1 MARTPTKQAGAT
13 KPKITVRMY
22 CHGLGD
28 CFLVS
33 IPQKDKPFWLMID
46 FGILLGTPK
55 GGDRMKAVLNNIK
68 ETTGG
73 IIDLLVVTHQHWDHV
88 SGFSYAQKE
97 IRELKDQELLT
108 ITKVWYAWTEDPAD
122 ELGVELQRTHSKAAF
137 AIEKALTLMDNNSKL
152 RQGIA
157 DLMLGFGVDSD
168 KKNPKSKSENPGS
181 LSTADAMKLPGELF
195 PTEYRKPGETI
206 ELAGVN
212 FHILGPPRD
221 ERIFRSDPSKKASEV
236 YESPAD
242 KVHAFGLGQSMG
254 MVEAVKGL
262 RSDTDDLLT
271 RPFYATH
278 CRDIE
283 KVADHYESYTIETA
297 SWRTIDDD
305 WEGIVEQL
313 ALQLDSDTNNTS
325 LVFAIEIPETQK
337 VLLFAADAQVGN
349 WLSWHDQTW
358 TVKTGDKERTMTATD
373 LLNRTVFYK
382 VGHHGSH
389 NATLREKGLELMTS
403 PELCAMIP
411 VEVEMARKK
420 KWFEMPLDVLLARLR
435 EKTSSEKDKP
445 RVGRV
450 AQADDPSSFRAPFR
464 PSKEMNKL
472 VDPPRPLYV
481 ELDIE

>member
-1 MARTPTKQAGAT
+1 MRT
-13 KPKITVRMY
+13 KPSKPAQSSAPKFTIRMY

-33 IPQKDKPFWLMID
+33 IPQKDQERPFWLMID
-46 FGILLGTPK
+46 AGVLLGTSN
-55 GGDRMKAVLNNIK
+55 GANRMKAVMNSIAA
-68 ETTGG
+68 TTGG
-73 IIDLLVVTHQHWDHV
+73 KIDLLVVTHQHWDHV
-88 SGFSYAQKE
+88 SGFSYAQQEFRK
-97 IRELKDQELLT
+97 LKID
-108 ITKVWYAWTEDPAD
+108 KVWYAWTEDPAD

-137 AIEKALTLMDNNSKL
+137 AIEKALHLMDDSSKL
-152 RQGIA
+152 RQGIT
-157 DLMLGFGVDSD
+157 DLMTSFGVDG
-168 KKNPKSKSENPGS
+168 KKSVSNSEVKGS
-181 LSTADAMKLPGELF
+181 LDTEGAMKLPGKLH
-195 PTEYRKPGETI
+195 PVEYRKPGETI

-236 YESPAD
+236 YEQPSG
-242 KVHAFGLGQSMG
+242 KVHAFGLGRSMG
-254 MVEAVKGL
+254 MIEAVDGIRDEK
-262 RSDTDDLLT
+262 DDKLT
-271 RPFYATH
+271 RPFDTQH
-278 CRDIE
+278 CQKLQAIH
-283 KVADHYESYTIETA
+283 KHYPNYSLKSEE
-297 SWRTIDDD
+297 WRTIDND

-325 LVFAIEIPETQK
+325 LVFAIEIPDSQK

-358 TVKTGDKERTMTATD
+358 TVKAGDKERTMTATD

-403 PELCAMIP
+403 PNLHAMIP

-420 KWFEMPLDVLLARLR
+420 KWFEMPLDVLVARLK
-435 EKTSSEKDKP
+435 EKTK
-445 RVGRV
+445 GHV
-450 AQADDPSSFRAPFR
+450 AQADDPKTFTGPFR
-464 PSKEMNKL
+464 PSTELNTF
-472 VDPPRPLYV
+472 VTPNRPLHV

>member
-1 MARTPTKQAGAT
+1 MPRTTTKPARVA

-46 FGILLGTPK
+46 FGILLGTPD
-55 GGDRMKAVLNNIK
+55 GGNRMKAVIDSIHK
-68 ETTGG
+68 TTGG
-73 IIDLLVVTHQHWDHV
+73 SIDLLVVTHQHWDHV
-88 SGFSYAQKE
+88 SGFSYAQQE
-97 IRELKDQELLT
+97 FLKLK
-108 ITKVWYAWTEDPAD
+108 ITEVWYAWTEDPAD
-122 ELGVELQRTHSKAAF
+122 ELGVELQRTRSKAAF
-137 AIEKALTLMDNNSKL
+137 AVEKALGLMNNDSTL

-157 DLMLGFGVDSD
+157 DLMLGFGVDGDVDPAKS
-168 KKNPKSKSENPGS
+168 KSKSEGKGS
-181 LSTADAMKLPGELF
+181 LSTAEAMKLPGENF
-195 PTEYRKPGETI
+195 PTKYRKPGETI
-206 ELAGVN
+206 ERAGVN

-236 YESPAD
+236 YESLAD

-254 MVEAVKGL
+254 MVEAVEGL
-262 RSDTDDLLT
+262 RSDTDEMLT
-271 RPFYATH
+271 RPFYVTH
-278 CRDIE
+278 CRDID
-283 KVADHYESYTIETA
+283 KVADHYPSYTSETA
-297 SWRTIDDD
+297 SWRTIDHE
-305 WEGIVEQL
+305 WQEIVEQL

-349 WLSWHDQTW
+349 WLSWHDQKW
-358 TVKTGDKERTMTATD
+358 TVKAGDKERTMTATD
-373 LLNRTVFYK
+373 LLNRTVLYK

-420 KWFEMPLDVLLARLR
+420 NWFEMPLDVLVDRLR
-435 EKTSSEKDKP
+435 EKTGGKKDDPKT
-445 RVGRV
+445 GRV
-450 AQADDPSSFRAPFR
+450 AKADDPSTFRSPFR
-464 PSKEMNKL
+464 PSKEMNTF
-472 VDPPRPLYV
+472 VNPPRPLYV